1 MIYNYSS
8 YGYPNTF
15 AYKAKKDTYS
25 QKNMYL
31 NRAFPV
37 PTSRPYMKNSKL
49 HPYSYEKSHQD
60 EIPNLSS
67 IPKKIPKNIPSK
79 SDSALFEFF
88 GIKLYFDDILLICL
102 IFFLYNEGVKDEYLF
117 IVLVL
122 LLLS

>member
-1 MIYNYSS
+1 MIYNDSS
-8 YGYPNTF
+8 YGYPNTY
-15 AYKAKKDTYS
+15 AHRLKKDTYS

-31 NRAFPV
+31 NYSFSA

-49 HPYSYEKSHQD
+49 HPYSYEKSHHN
-60 EIPNLSS
+60 EIPNSSS
-67 IPKKIPKNIPSK
+67 IPKETPKNISSK
-79 SDSALFEFF
+79 SDCALFEFF
-88 GIKLYFDDILLICL
+88 GVKLYFDDILLICL